1 MSTSEEI
8 PLQALDSEQVKDG
21 KDLESQGQVASSPSN
36 KGTTAPS
43 RWSWKKTFTT
53 VTTLIAYAFLN
64 AGISVVA
71 PFYPIEVSFIF
82 IDRSSCPFLGTWKF
96 KNKCSRVSDQL
107 SDGLIF
113 GRLF

>member
-8 PLQALDSEQVKDG
+8 PLQAVDSEQVKDG

-71 PFYPIEVSFIF
+71 PFYPIEVSFI
-82 IDRSSCPFLGTWKF
+82 DGSSCPFLGTWKF
-96 KNKCSRVSDQL
+96 KNKCSSLRYHPYAIQ
-107 SDGLIF
+107 
-113 GRLF
+113 